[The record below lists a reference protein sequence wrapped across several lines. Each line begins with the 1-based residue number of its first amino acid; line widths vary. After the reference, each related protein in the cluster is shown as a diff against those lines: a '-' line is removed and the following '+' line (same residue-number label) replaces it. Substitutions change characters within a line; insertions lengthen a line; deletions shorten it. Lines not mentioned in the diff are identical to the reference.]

1 MSKKKLMV
9 IVAAVLVLGGG
20 VAGGAF
26 WYLGK
31 QAKAAEGDAGHK
43 SEKHEEKKDEKKGP
57 AKYVTLDKVIVMLR
71 RAPNDGESHYLSTD
85 LVLTTTVK
93 QEKEAKEHLPLLRS
107 IVVKTLSGYGME
119 KASSMTVDDLSKEIG
134 TAFDEA
140 YEKEKMEK
148 PFTDVM
154 IGKLIIE

>member
-1 MSKKKLMV
+1 MSKKKLM
-9 IVAAVLVLGGG
+9 IVFAAVLLLGGG

-31 QAKAAEGDAGHK
+31 QAKAAGGDAAHA

-57 AKYVTLDKVIVMLR
+57 AKYISLEKVIVMLR
-71 RAPNDGESHYLSTD
+71 RGPDDSESHYLSTD

-107 IVVKTLSGYGME
+107 IVVKTLSSYGMD
-119 KASSMTVDDLSKEIG
+119 KASTMTVDDLAKEISV
-134 TAFDEA
+134 AFDEA
-140 YEKEKMEK
+140 YEKDKMEK
-148 PFTDVM
+148 PFTDVA